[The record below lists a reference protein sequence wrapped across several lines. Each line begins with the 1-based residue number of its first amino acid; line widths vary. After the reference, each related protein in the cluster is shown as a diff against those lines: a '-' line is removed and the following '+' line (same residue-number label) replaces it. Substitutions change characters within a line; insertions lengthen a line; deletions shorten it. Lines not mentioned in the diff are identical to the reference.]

1 MITKMQTFWSLIFL
15 IFIFNMYLKTMKTY
29 HFIKMSFIMPIIFNS
44 HIYWSIN
51 IYISHKKNPPLTI
64 FFNMVHIE
72 VGLQINDC
80 ME

>member
-1 MITKMQTFWSLIFL
+1 
-15 IFIFNMYLKTMKTY
+15 
-29 HFIKMSFIMPIIFNS
+29 MPIIFNS